1 MNGKGSKPRPLSIP
15 YSKFVDNYDKIDWG
29 KKLSIKQSE
38 IDKHVEDVN
47 RTQMLSELPEDY
59 KKTN

>member
-15 YSKFVDNYDKIDWG
+15 YSKFVDNHDKINWG
-29 KKLSIKQSE
+29 KKSSIKQYE

-47 RTQMLSELPEDY
+47 RTQMLSMKY
-59 KKTN
+59 Y